1 MIIKIFFEFLF
12 SMIENL
18 LDALPQFPTL
28 ELFSNTDV
36 SEFSSVFTSVSNVLG
51 YFLPCGTIVAII
63 GVELAINNY
72 RLLSAGYYRLKHMIP
87 FV

>member
-1 MIIKIFFEFLF
+1 M
-12 SMIENL
+12 ENL
-18 LDALPQFPTL
+18 LDVFPQFPTL

-36 SEFSSVFTSVSNVLG
+36 TEFSDIFTSITNILG
-51 YFLPCGTIVAII
+51 YFLPCGTIVTII

-72 RLLSAGYYRLKHMIP
+72 RLLSAGYYRLKHMMP

>member
-1 MIIKIFFEFLF
+1 MIIKNFFEFLF
-12 SMIENL
+12 LMIENL
-18 LDALPQFPTL
+18 LDSLPQFPTI

-36 SEFSSVFTSVSNVLG
+36 SEFSSVFTSASNILG
-51 YFLPCGTIVAII
+51 YFLPCGTIVTII

-72 RLLSAGYYRLKHMIP
+72 RLLTAGYYRLKHCLP

>member
-1 MIIKIFFEFLF
+1 MIIKNLFEFLF
-12 SMIENL
+12 IMMENL
-18 LDALPQFPTL
+18 LDVFPQFPTL

-36 SEFSSVFTSVSNVLG
+36 TEFSDIFTSITNILG
-51 YFLPCGTIVAII
+51 YFLPCGTIVTII

-72 RLLSAGYYRLKHMIP
+72 RLLSAGYYRLKHMMP